1 MEKEKQTDE
10 DELKTTLQPRT
21 LLILAVG
28 ILVLAV
34 IVLYQQTNRQYSSY
48 RDVRTTSLVLTE
60 NTQAVRLG
68 DSMLIYSADGMRCMS
83 SNGKEVWNISFQIQ
97 NACLDVSGSYAAIAA
112 YGDNTIYI
120 VNEEGLQGEITTG
133 YQLRTLC
140 VSEQGMVGV
149 VLDDDDIY
157 WVYIYDVDGTEIA
170 HARTTMEQS
179 GYPIDLALSPNG
191 KLLAISYLYL
201 DVGTVSSTVAFYNL
215 GEVGQNYSDN
225 YVSGYNYDEIV
236 ARIEFLSN
244 SVAVAV
250 SDGSIITYEGSEK
263 PVVSQVNYL
272 TDDISAVYWGDNYV
286 ALVFKAASSEGNYLL
301 RLYDTGGTVALE
313 TAFDLDYTDIQI
325 ASGVITI
332 YNDTDC
338 LVMTTDGRERY
349 SGNLGGTVLFMSP
362 TSKKYRYNVLLENE
376 FKVVELE

>member
-10 DELKTTLQPRT
+10 EKLNTGLQPKM
-21 LLILAVG
+21 LIILAIGV
-28 ILVLAV
+28 IILAV
-34 IVLYQQTNRQYSSY
+34 IVLYQQANRRYSSY
-48 RDVRTTSLVLTE
+48 RDVRTTSVVLTE
-60 NTQAVRLG
+60 STQARRLG
-68 DSMLIYSADGMRCMS
+68 DSMLLYSADGMRCMNAS
-83 SNGKEVWNISFQIQ
+83 GKEVWNISFQIQ
-97 NACLDVSGSYAAIAA
+97 NACIDVSGSYAAIAS

-133 YQLRTLC
+133 YQIRTLC
-140 VSEQGMVGV
+140 VSEQGSVGV
-149 VLDDDDIY
+149 VLDDDDVY
-157 WVYIYDVDGTEIA
+157 WVYIYAVDGTEIA

-201 DVGTVSSTVAFYNL
+201 DVGTVSSSVAFYNL
-215 GEVGQNYSDN
+215 GEVGQNYADK

-250 SDGSIITYEGSEK
+250 SDGSIIFYEGSEK
-263 PVVSQVNYL
+263 PVVSQVNL
-272 TDDISAVYWGDNYV
+272 LSDEISAVFWGDDCV
-286 ALVFKAASSEGNYLL
+286 ALVFDAASGVSDYLL
-301 RLYDTGGTVALE
+301 RVYNTDGSLALS
-313 TAFDLDYTDIQI
+313 TSFALDYTDIQI
-325 ASGVITI
+325 ESGVITI
-332 YNDTDC
+332 YNNAEC
-338 LVMTTDGRERY
+338 LVMTKDGMERY
-349 SGNLGGTVLFMSP
+349 SGSLGGTVLFMSP

>member
-10 DELKTTLQPRT
+10 DELKMTLQPRT
-21 LLILAVG
+21 LLVLAAG
-28 ILVLAV
+28 ILILVV
-34 IVLYQQTNRQYSSY
+34 IVLYQQANRQYSGY

-60 NTQAVRLG
+60 NTQARRLG
-68 DSMLIYSADGMRCMS
+68 DSMLIYSADGMRCMN

-97 NACLDVSGSYAAIAA
+97 NMCIDVSGSYAAVAS
-112 YGDNTIYI
+112 YGESTIYI

-140 VSEQGMVGV
+140 VSEQGTVGV
-149 VLDDDDIY
+149 VLDDDDVY
-157 WVYIYDVDGTEIA
+157 WVYIYSVDGTEIA

-179 GYPIDLALSPNG
+179 GYPIAAALSPND

-215 GEVGQNYSDN
+215 GEVGQNYADS

-236 ARIEFLSN
+236 ARVEFLSN

-250 SDGSIITYEGSEK
+250 SDGSVIFYEGSEK
-263 PVVSQVNYL
+263 PVASQVNYL
-272 TDDISAVYWGDNYV
+272 TDEISAVYWGDNCI
-286 ALVFKAASSEGNYLL
+286 ALVFDTTGSEGNYLL
-301 RLYDTGGTVALE
+301 RLYDTGGTLTLE

-325 ASGVITI
+325 DSGVITI

-362 TSKKYRYNVLLENE
+362 TSRNYRYNVLLENE

>member
-1 MEKEKQTDE
+1 MEKEKRTDE

-21 LLILAVG
+21 LLILAAG
-28 ILVLAV
+28 ILILVI

-48 RDVRTTSLVLTE
+48 RNVRTTSLVLTE

-68 DSMLIYSADGMRCMS
+68 DSMLIYSADGMRCMN

-140 VSEQGMVGV
+140 VSQQGTVGA

-201 DVGTVSSTVAFYNL
+201 DVGTVSSTIAFYNL

-286 ALVFKAASSEGNYLL
+286 ALVFEAVSSEGNYLL

-332 YNDTDC
+332 YNDTEC

-362 TSKKYRYNVLLENE
+362 TSKKYRYNVLFENE

>member
-1 MEKEKQTDE
+1 MEKEKRTDE

-28 ILVLAV
+28 ILILVI

-48 RDVRTTSLVLTE
+48 RNVRTTSLVLTE

-68 DSMLIYSADGMRCMS
+68 DSMLIYSADGMRCMN

-140 VSEQGMVGV
+140 VSQQGTVGA

-201 DVGTVSSTVAFYNL
+201 DVGTVSSTIAFYNL

-286 ALVFKAASSEGNYLL
+286 ALVFEAVSSEGNYLL

-332 YNDTDC
+332 YNDTEC

-349 SGNLGGTVLFMSP
+349 NGNLGGTVLFMSP
-362 TSKKYRYNVLLENE
+362 TSKKYRYNVLFENE

>member
-1 MEKEKQTDE
+1 MEKERQTDDE
-10 DELKTTLQPRT
+10 ELKMTLQPRM

-28 ILVLAV
+28 ILILAV
-34 IVLYQQTNRQYSSY
+34 VVLYQQTNRHYSSY

-60 NTQAVRLG
+60 NTQALRLG
-68 DSMLIYSADGMRCMS
+68 DSMLIYSGDGIRCMN
-83 SNGKEVWNISFQIQ
+83 SNGKEIWNISFQIQ
-97 NACLDVSGSYAAIAA
+97 NVCIDVSGSYAAVAD
-112 YGDNTIYI
+112 YGGNTIYI

-140 VSEQGMVGV
+140 VSQQGTVGV
-149 VLDDDDIY
+149 VLDDDDVY
-157 WVYIYDVDGTEIA
+157 WVYIYEVDGTEIA

-236 ARIEFLSN
+236 ARVEFLSN
-244 SVAVAV
+244 SVAAAV
-250 SDGSIITYEGSEK
+250 SDGSIMFYEGSEK
-263 PVVSQVNYL
+263 PVLSQTNL
-272 TDDISAVYWGDNYV
+272 LSDEISAVFWGDDCV
-286 ALVFKAASSEGNYLL
+286 ALVFDAASGESDYLL
-301 RLYDTGGTVALE
+301 RLYDTDGSLALE
-313 TAFDLDYTDIQI
+313 TSFALDYTDIQI
-325 ASGVITI
+325 ESGVITI
-332 YNDTDC
+332 YNNTEC